1 MQVSSI
7 LDDCFHFFECL
18 LLMKKVKRKICVRFS
33 FLEMNLHIKSKFY
46 LVHLNYF
53 HEQIVCCWDE
63 WMTDIVGLCVRNS
76 SWFLRY

>member
-1 MQVSSI
+1 MLASNEKSEKKI
-7 LDDCFHFFECL
+7 LCE
-18 LLMKKVKRKICVRFS
+18 VS
-33 FLEMNLHIKSKFY
+33 FLEMNLDIKSKFY
-46 LVHLNYF
+46 LVHLNCF